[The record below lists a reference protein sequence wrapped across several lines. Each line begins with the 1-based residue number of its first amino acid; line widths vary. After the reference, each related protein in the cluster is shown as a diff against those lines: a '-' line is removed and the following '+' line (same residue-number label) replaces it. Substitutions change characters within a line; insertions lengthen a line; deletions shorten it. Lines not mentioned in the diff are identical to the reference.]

1 MSAAGHSKWD
11 KETMGNSIAVS
22 VLVAEPLREVGITAM
37 LEKLPELSVRQFSTD
52 TRSDVVV
59 ADLSRLVME
68 TLRPLQEAWHKY
80 GSVAVIVTD
89 GGEADPDAMFNA
101 GVVTTLHITEATQE
115 HLLSA
120 IQNAAAM
127 DSLGVSVTRED
138 LIDQIRRLET
148 LAGGDRKQPVLSER
162 EIIVLRHLAAGLE
175 TNEIM
180 KAMNV
185 SERTLKYILWCIM
198 SRLSLRNRVHAVAF
212 AIRAGL
218 I

>member
-1 MSAAGHSKWD
+1 
-11 KETMGNSIAVS
+11 MGNTIAVS
-22 VLVAEPLREVGITAM
+22 VLAAEPLREVGITAM
-37 LEKLPELSVRQFSTD
+37 LEWLPELSVRPFSTD
-52 TRSDVVV
+52 VPSDVVV
-59 ADLSRLVME
+59 ADLSSLVVQ
-68 TLRPLQEAWHKY
+68 TLGPLRKASQKH

-89 GGEADPDAMFNA
+89 GGAADPDAMFEA
-101 GVVTTLHITEATQE
+101 GVVTVLHVTEATQD
-115 HLLSA
+115 HLQSA
-120 IQNAAAM
+120 IRNAAAM
-127 DSLGVSVTRED
+127 DSLGVVVTRDD
-138 LIDQIRRLET
+138 LIDQIRRLAT
-148 LAGGDRKQPVLSER
+148 ITGGDPARPVLSER
-162 EIIVLRHLAAGLE
+162 EITVLRHLAAGLE

>member
-1 MSAAGHSKWD
+1 
-11 KETMGNSIAVS
+11 MGNKIAVS
-22 VLVAEPLREVGITAM
+22 VLAAEPLREVGITAM
-37 LEKLPELSVRQFSTD
+37 LEWLPELSVRPFSTD
-52 TRSDVVV
+52 VPSDVVV
-59 ADLSRLVME
+59 ADLSSLVVQ
-68 TLRPLQEAWHKY
+68 TLGPLRKASQRH

-89 GGEADPDAMFNA
+89 GGAADPDAMFEA
-101 GVVTTLHITEATQE
+101 GVVTVLHVTEATQD
-115 HLLSA
+115 HLQSA
-120 IQNAAAM
+120 IRNAAAM
-127 DSLGVSVTRED
+127 DSLGVVVTRDD
-138 LIDQIRRLET
+138 LIDQIRRLAT
-148 LAGGDRKQPVLSER
+148 ITGGDPARPVLSER
-162 EIIVLRHLAAGLE
+162 EITVLRHLAAGLE